1 VEITREL
8 VLPAPPEEVWE
19 ALTDAG
25 RLAEWFANDV
35 DLDPRPGGRGLFR
48 WDDGETRTVLVEE
61 VDPPRRFGFR
71 WTDRAADGEVAFELE
86 EVSEGTRV
94 TVRETTADPQAC
106 AGAFALAVELQ
117 LLFVPLVTA

>member
-1 VEITREL
+1 MEITREL

-19 ALTDAG
+19 ALTDAE

-48 WDDGETRTVLVEE
+48 WDDGETRTALVEE

-71 WTDRAADGEVAFELE
+71 WTDRDDEGEVAFELE

-94 TVRETTADPQAC
+94 TVRESTADPQAC
-106 AGAFALAVELQ
+106 AGAFGTALEL
-117 LLFVPLVTA
+117 LLLARPLVNA